1 MSALRVVIADDT
13 VLFRQGMAKL
23 LAAAGIDVVAEA
35 ADAEQLLAAVAEHA
49 PDVAIVDVRMP
60 PTGTDEGLRAAATI
74 RREHP
79 DTGVLVFS
87 AYVESAHLDQ
97 LVASG
102 AKRVG
107 YLLKDR
113 VLHVEQFV
121 QALEQIAGGGSAMDP
136 EVIAELFARR
146 QGSDVLRDLTP
157 REREILELMA
167 EGLSNAGLAER
178 LFLSP
183 KTVERHIGSIFAK
196 LGLDANENG
205 HRRVLAVLR
214 ALGTG

>member
-1 MSALRVVIADDT
+1 MSGLRVVIADDT

-23 LAAAGIDVVAEA
+23 LAGAGIDVVAEA
-35 ADAEQLLAAVAEHA
+35 ADAEQLLAAVAEHR

-102 AKRVG
+102 ARRVG

-113 VLHVEQFV
+113 VLHVAQFV
-121 QALEQIAGGGSAMDP
+121 HALEQIAAGGSAMDP
-136 EVIAELFARR
+136 EVIGELVAKRN
-146 QGSDVLRDLTP
+146 GSDVLSALTP
-157 REREILELMA
+157 REREILMLMA

-183 KTVERHIGSIFAK
+183 KTVERHIGSIFSK
-196 LGLDANENG
+196 LGLDASEHG

-214 ALGTG
+214 VLGTG